1 MTQVMR
7 LLSIETVWKEKLA
20 LNFMLKYKFPFS
32 FAISKCWRGTT

>member
-20 LNFMLKYKFPFS
+20 LNFMPKFPFS
-32 FAISKCWRGTT
+32 FAIPKCWRGTT